1 MGLGAVCLDPVS
13 GSDLSTAC
21 LNAGC
26 LDSICVDAVWTL
38 FLVLVSS
45 HADFSAVLSG
55 SDRSD
60 LVYLN
65 HVCLDP
71 VRLNPVCLM
80 PSVWIQFVWMLSVSR
95 QLLSVLAFCRS
106 LCGDRL
112 KFARLFL

>member
-21 LNAGC
+21 LDAGC

-71 VRLNPVCLM
+71 VRLNPVCL
-80 PSVWIQFVWMLSVSR
+80 SVWMLSHGSFFR
-95 QLLSVLAFCRS
+95 FLR

-112 KFARLFL
+112 KFARFFV

>member
-26 LDSICVDAVWTL
+26 LDSICVDAVWTV

-45 HADFSAVLSG
+45 RADFSTVLSG

-65 HVCLDP
+65 HFCLDP
-71 VRLNPVCLM
+71 VRLNPVCR
-80 PSVWIQFVWMLSVSR
+80 SVCLDAVSW
-95 QLLSVLAFCRS
+95 QLLSILAFCRS

>member
-1 MGLGAVCLDPVS
+1 MVCLDAGCLDPVCLGLGAVCLDPVS

-21 LNAGC
+21 LDAGC

-71 VRLNPVCLM
+71 VRLNPVCRSAGCCLM
-80 PSVWIQFVWMLSVSR
+80 AASFGSCDFVVI
-95 QLLSVLAFCRS
+95 V
-106 LCGDRL
+106 
-112 KFARLFL
+112 